1 MEVKDGSEENGAG
14 ELEPVPA
21 QNGEGTVKKVGV
33 LEEAAQRAEDLAL
46 DLISDLVSRGIPFE
60 LARERGLGRF
70 IYLPQE
76 PEPLS
81 PDQMPLMPQQTT

>member
-1 MEVKDGSEENGAG
+1 MDPKKMVLESWSLSRPKMVKA
-14 ELEPVPA
+14 L
-21 QNGEGTVKKVGV
+21 KKVGV

>member
-1 MEVKDGSEENGAG
+1 MEPKEMALESWSLSRPKMVKALKKAG
-14 ELEPVPA
+14 M
-21 QNGEGTVKKVGV
+21 
-33 LEEAAQRAEDLAL
+33 LEEALQMAEDLAG

-70 IYLPQE
+70 IYLPPE

-81 PDQMPLMPQQTT
+81 PDQMPLMPQQTA